1 MVNRKQVYNLLKAFP
16 VVAIYT
22 AFFAVQLF
30 FNFDLCS
37 QKDNTATNA
46 VQNISVQHHATSC
59 VKYQKSIT
67 AKNNIRLNKRFQ
79 PSSIP
84 DCVFPVIAV
93 IVKYNVPAVCNI
105 YVEALSNTISLS
117 AYLRGPPATV

>member
-30 FNFDLCS
+30 FNFDLSS
-37 QKDNTATNA
+37 QKNNSIIYA
-46 VQNISVQHHATSC
+46 VQHISTQHHAAP
-59 VKYQKSIT
+59 VFKYQKSVT
-67 AKNNIRLNKRFQ
+67 AKTNIRLNKRFQ

-84 DCVFPVIAV
+84 DCLFPELTV
-93 IVKYNVPAVCNI
+93 NVRYKEPAVSSL
-105 YVEALSNTISLS
+105 YKEALSNTVSLS
-117 AYLRGPPATV
+117 FYLRGPPVIA